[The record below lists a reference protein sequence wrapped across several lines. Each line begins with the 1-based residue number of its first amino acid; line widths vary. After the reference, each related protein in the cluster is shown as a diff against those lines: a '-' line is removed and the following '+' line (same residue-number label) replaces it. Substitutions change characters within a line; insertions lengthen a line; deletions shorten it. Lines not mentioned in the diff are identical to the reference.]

1 MQSFVAEKLSSQDLN
16 PGLLNPDLAPT
27 LKKKNLRQSL
37 HSVKSPLL
45 GVQFSELPNV
55 HTPMCSVLHC

>member
-27 LKKKNLRQSL
+27 LKKKKSEAVFTLCEITSL
-37 HSVKSPLL
+37 
-45 GVQFSELPNV
+45 GCTVQ
-55 HTPMCSVLHC
+55 